1 MYVSSFLSLQT
12 ALSGV
17 EAAQEELN
25 TTGNNIANANVAG
38 YEDESVT
45 LTQTTP
51 LTIAGGAAANGLQ
64 LGTGVNASGVANASN
79 PYLDTAARTQS
90 AATASANTLQSYTS
104 QLQSLLGEN
113 NNNKGAISSELQTF
127 WSDWNGLAD
136 NPQNAG
142 AAQSVIDDGQ
152 TVAEGINQL
161 AGNIAG
167 LQAQA
172 QTQYANITADG
183 PGGQVYDDATQLA
196 ALNHQIAQ
204 ATEGGYGDNELLDQ
218 RNAVIDNLAGLASVG
233 VTNNPD
239 GSVNLSFG
247 GITNFVQGSTVN
259 WPASGTTTLGSG
271 GFAFPGSAAGVGGT
285 LGALLSFAGSGGTLD
300 QVAGQLDG
308 VARTLAGS
316 VNALTASS
324 TSGVTAFFTL
334 GPGGAPGT
342 LAASLAVNPA
352 LVADP
357 AEVPVTA
364 TTNPGAN
371 DIAVAVAQL
380 AGGAPDQSYGALVE
394 TVGGLAQAASNNATN
409 ETALATQID
418 NQRQSVEGVDMNQE
432 MVNLV
437 QEQQAYEASA
447 KVMSAFS
454 TMMSSL
460 MSVVGQ

>member
-25 TTGNNIANANVAG
+25 TTGNNIANANTAG
-38 YEDESVT
+38 YEDQTVT
-45 LTQTTP
+45 LTQTSP
-51 LTIAGGAAANGLQ
+51 LTIAGDQSANALQ

-90 AATASANTLQSYTS
+90 AATSSANTMQSYTS

-127 WSDWNGLAD
+127 WGDWNSLSN

-152 TVAEGINQL
+152 TLAQGINQL
-161 AGNIAG
+161 AGNISN
-167 LQAQA
+167 LQSQA
-172 QTQYANITADG
+172 QTQYSNITADA
-183 PGGQVYDDATQLA
+183 PGGQVYDDVTQLA
-196 ALNHQIAQ
+196 SLNHQIAQ
-204 ATEGGYGDNELLDQ
+204 ATQGGYGDNQLLDQ
-218 RNAVIDNLAGLASVG
+218 RNAVIDDLSGLASVQ

-239 GSVNLSFG
+239 GTVNLSFG
-247 GITNFVQGSTVN
+247 GITNLVQGSTVN

-271 GFAFPGSAAGVGGT
+271 GFSFPGTASSVGGT

-300 QVAGQLDG
+300 QVSGQLDG
-308 VARTLAGS
+308 VATQLATS
-316 VNALTASS
+316 VNSLTATS

-334 GPGGAPGT
+334 TTGGAPGT
-342 LAASLAVNPA
+342 AAASLAVNPT
-352 LVADP
+352 LVANP
-357 AEVPVTA
+357 SEVPVTA

-371 DIAVAVAQL
+371 DIAVAVSQL
-380 AGGAPDQSYGALVE
+380 SGGAPDQAYGALVE

-432 MVNLV
+432 MANLV